1 MKAVKITP
9 FARKV
14 YQLVRKIPKSKVSTY
29 KEIAKALKTK
39 VYRAVG
45 QALKN
50 NPNPP
55 YIPCHRVVRND
66 GTIGGFMGKTK
77 GRAISRKINLLK
89 QEGIEF
95 KENKIKNFNKLLCK
109 F

>member
-1 MKAVKITP
+1 VKTTP
-9 FARKV
+9 FAKKV
-14 YQLVRKIPKSKVSTY
+14 YQLLRKIPKGKVSTY
-29 KEIAKALKTK
+29 KEVAKALKTK
-39 VYRAVG
+39 ACQAVG

-55 YIPCHRVVRND
+55 YIPCHRVVKND

-77 GRAISRKINLLK
+77 GKAIQRKINLLK
-89 QEGIEF
+89 QEGIKF
-95 KENKIKNFNKLLCK
+95 TGKKIKNFKKLLLK